1 MDKALILKI
10 LGKKDSVDLGDM
22 IFNLRDICYNL
33 RDIIDLDL
41 DINND
46 FILDTKEKLNNIYTV
61 VKAIENNLNSSD
73 NLIGYTNSK
82 NYLLNFITK
91 LCSNL
96 LGLIN
101 SFEPLEIKK
110 LIYYNNVII
119 DVMLIY

>member
-10 LGKKDSVDLGDM
+10 LGKKDSVDLGYM

-41 DINND
+41 DINNE

-110 LIYYNNVII
+110 LIYYNNVMI

>member
-22 IFNLRDICYNL
+22 IFNLRNICYNL
-33 RDIIDLDL
+33 RDIIDLNL
-41 DINND
+41 DINNE

-61 VKAIENNLNSSD
+61 VKAIENNLKSSD

-101 SFEPLEIKK
+101 SFEPLEIKN

>member
-41 DINND
+41 DINNE

-110 LIYYNNVII
+110 LIYYNNVMI

>member
-110 LIYYNNVII
+110 LIYYNNVMI

>member
-22 IFNLRDICYNL
+22 IFNLRNICYNL
-33 RDIIDLDL
+33 RDIIDLNL
-41 DINND
+41 EINNE

-61 VKAIENNLNSSD
+61 VKAIENNLKSSD

-101 SFEPLEIKK
+101 SFEPLEIKN